1 MKIEQK
7 YWDMAKY
14 EPLTYLEVA
23 NKAIELQIEAQE
35 QAQPVSW
42 NTKYTDSTP
51 KLSVGNSAFEDWF
64 QAQPFATQT
73 GIKQTC
79 RDSYAAGM
87 GDPLV
92 TYATTQAQPEPLSSN
107 FIQTVPDRC
116 DRILWRGNYYHL
128 PIKTSVAQPQPA
140 DPHAALRTEYAKQV
154 ALGTTG
160 FYLWEFHIK
169 SSGEWLAVTM
179 GGRPIEPSWFKDV
192 QYRYTDVS
200 CYVSKDGEPAD
211 PHATLRA
218 EYAKQM
224 AEGTTGFY
232 LWEYRFSSN
241 QAWTPLDHEEFFPDH
256 RYRCTDIS
264 CMVSK
269 DGEPAIRML
278 RTEALALQRQTKDT
292 HDWYSGK
299 MSLPWEGEV
308 FCFDANVIY
317 IYKTESIIKLDGKMV
332 TPAQAM
338 AEWKAKKDTHDIW
351 YKNCGMSEMW
361 VQDPNYFRWHAKTVN
376 DSEYEIRTK
385 QPKLTQIDWSRVP
398 VGVMTKAGEFRGAY
412 LDDSGYLMVDRGR
425 SDTSGILVYPPE
437 EKTLRLAPASEQ
449 KWIAVQ
455 DDAGGLYE
463 GLSYA
468 KQYDHML
475 CPISYKVI
483 GLADGYTDGGDI

>member
-1 MKIEQK
+1 
-7 YWDMAKY
+7 
-14 EPLTYLEVA
+14 
-23 NKAIELQIEAQE
+23 
-35 QAQPVSW
+35 
-42 NTKYTDSTP
+42 
-51 KLSVGNSAFEDWF
+51 
-64 QAQPFATQT
+64 
-73 GIKQTC
+73 
-79 RDSYAAGM
+79 
-87 GDPLV
+87 
-92 TYATTQAQPEPLSSN
+92 
-107 FIQTVPDRC
+107 
-116 DRILWRGNYYHL
+116 
-128 PIKTSVAQPQPA
+128 
-140 DPHAALRTEYAKQV
+140 
-154 ALGTTG
+154 
-160 FYLWEFHIK
+160 
-169 SSGEWLAVTM
+169 
-179 GGRPIEPSWFKDV
+179 
-192 QYRYTDVS
+192 
-200 CYVSKDGEPAD
+200 
-211 PHATLRA
+211 
-218 EYAKQM
+218 
-224 AEGTTGFY
+224 
-232 LWEYRFSSN
+232 
-241 QAWTPLDHEEFFPDH
+241 
-256 RYRCTDIS
+256 
-264 CMVSK
+264 MVSK

-361 VQDPNYFRWHAKTVN
+361 VQDPNYFRWHAKTLN

-398 VGVMTKAGEFRGAY
+398 VGVMTNAGEFRGAY